1 MNPLSSLNQV
11 EARALRGVLFD
22 LDDTLLDHGKLTEAA
37 YSALFRLRESGLELY
52 AVTGRPLTW
61 VRLVARLF
69 PVDGG
74 VGENGGVMVG
84 PGGRVLDV
92 LAPAER
98 AARGARLASLVTELR
113 ATFREVQP
121 ADDAS
126 ERLSDFTFDIG
137 EHRRVPS
144 ERVAE
149 VATFAR
155 LRGATVH
162 VSSVHLHVGFDAV
175 DKASGVVRL
184 LRTLRN
190 TDPSAALT
198 RYAFVGDSENDAAC
212 FGAFSVTIGVANL
225 RGRPTLA
232 PRFVTQAPRGQ
243 GVAELARVLGALRA
257 SAE

>member
-1 MNPLSSLNQV
+1 MKPLAALDPS

-37 YSALFRLRESGLELY
+37 YSALFRLREAGLELY

-61 VRLVARLF
+61 VRLLARLF

-74 VGENGGVMVG
+74 VGENGGVLVG
-84 PGGRVLDV
+84 PGGAALDTV
-92 LAPAER
+92 VPTER
-98 AARGARLASLVTELR
+98 AARRARLTALVTEVRR
-113 ATFREVQP
+113 AFAELEP

-137 EHRRVPS
+137 EHRRVAP

-155 LRGATVH
+155 ARGATVH
-162 VSSVHLHVGFDAV
+162 VSSVHLHVGFDSV
-175 DKASGVVRL
+175 DKASGAVRL
-184 LRTLRN
+184 LRQLAGV
-190 TDPSAALT
+190 DPSVAVT

-212 FGAFSVTIGVANL
+212 FSAFRTTIGVANL

-232 PRFVTQAPRGQ
+232 PRFLTTAPRGR
-243 GVAELARVLGALRA
+243 GVAELARVLLALRA

>member
-1 MNPLSSLNQV
+1 MRSLSSLPQL

-74 VGENGGVMVG
+74 VGENGGVLVG
-84 PGGRVLDV
+84 PGGRMLDA

-98 AARGARLASLVTELR
+98 SARTLRLAALV
-113 ATFREVQP
+113 AEVRTAFADLEP

-137 EHRRVPS
+137 EHRRVAP

-149 VATFAR
+149 VTAFAKA
-155 LRGATVH
+155 RGATVH

-184 LRTLRN
+184 LRALRG
-190 TDPSAALT
+190 TDPSVALT

-212 FGAFSVTIGVANL
+212 FGAFSVTVGVANL

-232 PRFVTQAPRGQ
+232 PRYLTQAPRGQ

>member
-1 MNPLSSLNQV
+1 MQPLSTLDQS
-11 EARALRGVLFD
+11 EARALKGILFD

-52 AVTGRPLTW
+52 IVTGRPIAW
-61 VRLVARLF
+61 VRLLCRLF

-84 PGGRVLDV
+84 PGGKPLDSV
-92 LAPAER
+92 TPPER
-98 AARGARLASLVTELR
+98 AARSARLAALVSEIRSAFPDL
-113 ATFREVQP
+113 EP
-121 ADDAS
+121 PDDAS
-126 ERLSDFTFDIG
+126 ERLSDYTFDVG
-137 EHRRVPS
+137 ENRRVAP
-144 ERVAE
+144 ERIAE
-149 VATFAR
+149 VTAFAR
-155 LRGATVH
+155 ERGATVH

-184 LRTLRN
+184 LRTLRGV
-190 TDPSAALT
+190 DASAALG

-212 FGAFSVTIGVANL
+212 FGAFKTTIGVANL
-225 RGRPTLA
+225 RGKPTLA
-232 PRFVTQAPRGQ
+232 PRFMTQAPRGM